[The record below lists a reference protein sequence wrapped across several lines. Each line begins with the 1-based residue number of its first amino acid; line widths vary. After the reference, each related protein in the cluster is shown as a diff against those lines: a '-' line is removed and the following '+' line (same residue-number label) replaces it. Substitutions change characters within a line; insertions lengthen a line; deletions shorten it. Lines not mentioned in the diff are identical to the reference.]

1 MIFTSKVHKDG
12 DSKEDAEAR
21 ALLNKFLGATA
32 LMTGIEKNSGLS
44 KEFLS
49 SGTASS
55 KNPRVSFLFAFCG
68 FTGFLQSDRQRVE
81 KVSTMSTARNKR
93 RGRALLHEIS
103 VFLTIIC
110 GNICFDEEK
119 CSFNLIMKSERK

>member
-1 MIFTSKVHKDG
+1 MHEDG

-55 KNPRVSFLFAFCG
+55 KNPRVSFLFAFSR
-68 FTGFLQSDRQRVE
+68 FT
-81 KVSTMSTARNKR
+81 TKR
-93 RGRALLHEIS
+93 TPTRR
-103 VFLTIIC
+103 
-110 GNICFDEEK
+110 K
-119 CSFNLIMKSERK
+119 SFHNVNRSK